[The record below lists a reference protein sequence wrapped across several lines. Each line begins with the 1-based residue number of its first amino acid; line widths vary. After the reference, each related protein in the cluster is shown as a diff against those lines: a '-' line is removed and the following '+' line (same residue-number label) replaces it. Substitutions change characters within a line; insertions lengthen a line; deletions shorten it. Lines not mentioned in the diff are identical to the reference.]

1 MTRSSSQHGL
11 RIGLD
16 LGGSKIGGVPV
27 GRGAKKWARY
37 RVDATRRLRGYYRGH
52 CRSHSQAH
60 AGHRAWREDRYRRPR
75 VYLAPNWPDAECQF
89 NLAQRVR
96 AFDRDLALALA
107 TPVRLANDANC
118 FALEPYPNQP
128 VTEMLDLGYAGA
140 QVAQLKYEGQCP
152 LWVISGPQKPACD
165 CPPCGISGRLPSPG
179 FGH

>member
-16 LGGSKIGGVPV
+16 LGGSKIGGVLV

-89 NLAQRVR
+89 NLAQR
-96 AFDRDLALALA
+96 AAPSTA
-107 TPVRLANDANC
+107 T
-118 FALEPYPNQP
+118 
-128 VTEMLDLGYAGA
+128 
-140 QVAQLKYEGQCP
+140 
-152 LWVISGPQKPACD
+152 
-165 CPPCGISGRLPSPG
+165 
-179 FGH
+179 

>member
-16 LGGSKIGGVPV
+16 LGGSKIGGVLV

-60 AGHRAWREDRYRRPR
+60 AGHRAGAKIGIAVPGSISP
-75 VYLAPNWPDAECQF
+75 LTGLMQNAIQ
-89 NLAQRVR
+89 LGSTGR

-118 FALEPYPNQP
+118 FAHGNFRFW
-128 VTEMLDLGYAGA
+128 G
-140 QVAQLKYEGQCP
+140 
-152 LWVISGPQKPACD
+152 
-165 CPPCGISGRLPSPG
+165 CPPRQSSAGQTPYSPRSGRDSERG
-179 FGH
+179 VI